1 MGYQLILQLS
11 ESRPVRVVELEP
23 ICNCHGWHVALLERT
38 LAGGAKISEVADR
51 LEQMVV
57 PSFVGIN
64 LERDFLL
71 QF

>member
-1 MGYQLILQLS
+1 MVLQLS
-11 ESRPVRVVELEP
+11 EPWPVRVVELEP
-23 ICNCHGWHVALLERT
+23 ICNCHGRHVALLERA
-38 LAGGAKISEVADR
+38 LAGRAKISEVADR

-71 QF
+71 QL